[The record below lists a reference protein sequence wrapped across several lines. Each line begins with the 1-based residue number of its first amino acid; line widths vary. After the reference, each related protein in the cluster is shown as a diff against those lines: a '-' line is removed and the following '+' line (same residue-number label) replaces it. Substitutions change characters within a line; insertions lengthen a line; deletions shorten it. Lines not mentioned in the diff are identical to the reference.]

1 VASLFEPRH
10 LALAERA
17 GTLARRLVAADPAL
31 ASRPELIRMRD
42 DLASA
47 EDEGDAA

>member
-1 VASLFEPRH
+1 M
-10 LALAERA
+10 
-17 GTLARRLVAADPAL
+17 LARRLVAADPAL
-31 ASRPELIRMRD
+31 GSRPGLVRMRD